1 MCAGIKT
8 IRNVR
13 NTAISLRF
21 WGMLMFYK
29 SMVQRLFYRSFHC
42 RNTVCVYYIYACGK
56 AANGFAAA
64 FERYDLHTFSC
75 GGKYSYFA
83 LKRKRFKLYHALLWQ
98 YIERFACGFDAFYP
112 RWFGYVLKH
121 IPSHG
126 LFVGFR
132 GAGRGYKGLGVVL
145 KCCQGY
151 CWRVRPPYFYS
162 VKALA
167 VGKSHISDGFNAL
180 RYAHSA

>member
-1 MCAGIKT
+1 
-8 IRNVR
+8 
-13 NTAISLRF
+13 
-21 WGMLMFYK
+21 
-29 SMVQRLFYRSFHC
+29 MVQRLFYRSFHC